1 MNHCCALSSL
11 LSRVMTNIQ
20 DLQAFSRYLTRKNM
34 FQKPKISMHSSII
47 TLCSMKD
54 RRRIVPRSRQLVNRR
69 LRRCNGPAGRFESSA
84 SHETCDLHL
93 QRTAQTWFQILTNKS
108 EHFGN
113 CPRRQTLEDPLKG
126 ILRERT
132 KALWMAICGTSTIRL
147 QTA

>member
-1 MNHCCALSSL
+1 MLCTFVVAITSL
-11 LSRVMTNIQ
+11 TQSPNIFKLSRDT
-20 DLQAFSRYLTRKNM
+20 SPGRTYE
-34 FQKPKISMHSSII
+34 QKPKLSMHSSII

-69 LRRCNGPAGRFESSA
+69 LRRCNGPTGRFEISA